1 MVCFPRFPGKPRV
14 KPVDEA
20 WKDCHGQSV
29 GNDEQ
34 CQPRQAQTDDG
45 ISQYFANA
53 KIQPDDPPFVY
64 IRIPGFSLSMSGS
77 LPAKQDIS

>member
-29 GNDEQ
+29 GDDEQ

-45 ISQYFANA
+45 ISQMRRFNLT
-53 KIQPDDPPFVY
+53 
-64 IRIPGFSLSMSGS
+64 IRPLYTYGWLAFLCR
-77 LPAKQDIS
+77 